1 MSLKFKSSSH
11 RVLPSNETTSRLVK
25 EQTMKSKEANQKI
38 TTSLMLENLSDLLEE
53 LSDEA
58 AADCVGGVKLTIPTE
73 TVSAIT
79 NPLVKVNANAEVAG
93 QDIVVDNIPGG
104 TLRFRSD
111 RNQKEHFAPVDVQE
125 VLGKVAT
132 LPITTW
138 NYKDR
143 KAEIRHIGP
152 MAQDFAAAFGVGE
165 DNRSINVVDANGVAL
180 AAIQALYQQLQEQT
194 AEIRTLRTELDAL
207 KQQMIDTKMHS
218 SIDTPQ
224 AALNCN

>member
-1 MSLKFKSSSH
+1 MSLKFKSSSN

-38 TTSLMLENLSDLLEE
+38 ATSLRLENLSDLLEE

-58 AADCVGGVKLTIPTE
+58 AGACVGGVDLTIPTE

-79 NPLVKVNANAEVAG
+79 NSLVEVNVNAEVAG
-93 QDIVVDNIPGG
+93 QDIVVDNEDGG

-143 KAEIRHIGP
+143 KAGIRHIGP

-194 AEIRTLRTELDAL
+194 AEIRTMRTELDAL

-218 SIDTPQ
+218 WIDTPQ

>member
-1 MSLKFKSSSH
+1 
-11 RVLPSNETTSRLVK
+11 
-25 EQTMKSKEANQKI
+25 MKSRAAINKNVDNF
-38 TTSLMLENLSDLLEE
+38 TENFSDLIEE
-53 LSDEA
+53 LSDEEA
-58 AADCVGGVKLTIPTE
+58 AACAGGL
-73 TVSAIT
+73 
-79 NPLVKVNANAEVAG
+79 LNANIPLDVANEIASVG
-93 QDIVVDNIPGG
+93 LGISTPIQDLEINNKKGG
-104 TLRFRSD
+104 SVRASRSD

-138 NYKDR
+138 NYKDQ

-152 MAQDFAAAFGVGE
+152 MAQDFAAAFSVGE
-165 DNRSINVVDANGVAL
+165 DNRFINVVDADGVAL
-180 AAIQALYQQLQEQT
+180 AAIQALYQQLQEKT
-194 AEIRTLRTELDAL
+194 AEISTMRAELDAL